1 MTVTYSSTPWG
12 KIPTVDHWIDLPS
25 AAEYI
30 FRICLVLNSSGVW
43 LVNYHEKGIYYSDGA
58 SWLKKTGTLDNILNN
73 VTYTDINGWLV
84 GNGNVIGTAAYTP
97 EDVAN
102 KSTNVALGI
111 SDILY
116 PTQNAVKTYVDYRN
130 HWTGIAGQIYPNG
143 RADIVGGP
151 VNTHSLVL
159 NSNSITDVGLE
170 ITAAGLLTVDAV
182 NYETLVVGDDDI
194 PNKKYVDDLISGTLD
209 DGTAQGQL
217 LFWDN
222 GNTKWTYTET
232 TELFWDDTNKRLGIG
247 TATPSTALEVDG
259 VGTFGGSSSGQSTIA
274 SGLVVNEDGGN
285 LAQDDFRVETGA
297 EVNAFL
303 IDASAGTAEF
313 NVPLTINN
321 AADLAVLTAHPTG
334 GTALA
339 IATTQYV
346 DDAAGA
352 TTFLALTDTVAGYNI
367 GRIPFETAAA
377 IDDDAAFI
385 WDDTNKR
392 LGIGEPTPEADIEIT
407 DAGTDTQAGM
417 IISEYNDQT
426 TYDPYITIRKSHSDT
441 KGTITETPTATELG
455 GIYWHGVNTTPIF
468 RQGAH
473 ILVRQSGAASSHVP
487 TMMLFETMNATGQN
501 DDQLVLTPNGR
512 VGIGYADP
520 AAKLDVYQ
528 DSSTG
533 ARPVVRLIQDDVD
546 QPFIEYRGEAAAA
559 DITRSI
565 VAVGDVGGAA
575 LAGYVKIGIHDTGDQ
590 VADTDFYMPIYT
602 LT

>member
-285 LAQDDFRVETGA
+285 LTQDDFRVETGA
-297 EVNAFL
+297 QVNAFL
-303 IDASAGTAEF
+303 INASAETAEF
-313 NVPLTINN
+313 NVLLYAKKGINIT
-321 AADLAVLTAHPTG
+321 DGLTAANTLWLDTNVLKINGGTVGLNLCDDSGVSALSFDVNNIGTFSKNIKYKEQAIPALDIDWSAASCHYKSITVNSAFTFSNDTNGETIDVVLIADATPREATFPAGIKWTG
-334 GTALA
+334 GVAV
-339 IATTQYV
+339 TTV
-346 DDAAGA
+346 
-352 TTFLALTDTVAGYNI
+352 
-367 GRIPFETAAA
+367 P
-377 IDDDAAFI
+377 
-385 WDDTNKR
+385 
-392 LGIGEPTPEADIEIT
+392 
-407 DAGTDTQAGM
+407 AGTANVYTF
-417 IISEYNDQT
+417 
-426 TYDPYITIRKSHSDT
+426 IRRN
-441 KGTITETPTATELG
+441 GV
-455 GIYWHGVNTTPIF
+455 IY
-468 RQGAH
+468 
-473 ILVRQSGAASSHVP
+473 
-487 TMMLFETMNATGQN
+487 
-501 DDQLVLTPNGR
+501 VLC
-512 VGIGYADP
+512 
-520 AAKLDVYQ
+520 
-528 DSSTG
+528 
-533 ARPVVRLIQDDVD
+533 VD
-546 QPFIEYRGEAAAA
+546 NM
-559 DITRSI
+559 S
-565 VAVGDVGGAA
+565 
-575 LAGYVKIGIHDTGDQ
+575 
-590 VADTDFYMPIYT
+590 
-602 LT
+602 